1 MQDNMLDEISLKL
14 NAELPANDYI
24 DTLYHIS
31 RVVISHRFNQ
41 PMNTIEKLIYKLY
54 NNFFD
59 KLDVL
64 ALLQTNPKLGIKI
77 GYILAAT
84 NAIGARTLESNMYCQ
99 RFLNSPEIKNVE
111 RNYVEKQRF
120 QILLSFFNENNDV
133 IQIPSIR
140 PGHVTSDDIELFF
153 LAGLV
158 KEQAIQDHY
167 IVYLFKAKRYTELLE
182 MLSLGGKQQALISKM
197 GDFVDYSMLSISELI
212 CLKLL
217 QGGIMDD

>member
-1 MQDNMLDEISLKL
+1 MQDKMLDEISLKL
-14 NAELPANDYI
+14 NAELSANEYI

-31 RVVISHRFNQ
+31 RVVISHQFNQ

-59 KLDVL
+59 KLDVV

-77 GYILAAT
+77 GYILVAA
-84 NAIGARTLESNMYCQ
+84 NLIDARPVEMNMYCQ
-99 RFLNSPEIKNVE
+99 RFLNAPEIKNVE

-120 QILLSFFNENNDV
+120 QILLSFFQENNNV

-140 PGHVTSDDIELFF
+140 PGHVTSDDIELLF

-158 KEQAIQDHY
+158 KAQAIQDQY

-182 MLSLGGKQQALISKM
+182 MMSLGGRHQVLISKM
-197 GDFVDYSMLSISELI
+197 GAFIDYSMLSISELI

-217 QGGIMDD
+217 QEGIIYD